1 MPGRS
6 AQSKPQNVKAIH
18 GRIAAHSLHRSRKV
32 SEARNHGLRGFAPL
46 YAQIDGSLHAWA
58 EKNDERGKSGCKP
71 GNNADEIASRVL
83 IYTDNDLAVV
93 FW

>member
-1 MPGRS
+1 
-6 AQSKPQNVKAIH
+6 
-18 GRIAAHSLHRSRKV
+18 
-32 SEARNHGLRGFAPL
+32 L